1 MLLYRNILKGAIK
14 NTWRHK
20 YLWFFGLFAALL
32 GNGGEYEILIRGL
45 TGDSQQSFFP
55 GLKTIAATGVFSIKT
70 LSNIGQ
76 LFIKEPFTIIM
87 MLLVGLIILIL
98 FGFLVWLTIVSQA
111 GLVNNAALIIGNK
124 KNNFQ
129 DGINAGIRNFWPV
142 FGLNIIIKIVV
153 FLVFLLISLP
163 LILTATR
170 VGWQVVSLTYGIF
183 FIIFIPIA
191 IALSFIIKYAIAYV
205 VIKGVNFIE
214 AIKSGWQL
222 FIKNWLVSLEMAII
236 LFLINLAIGLILVLV
251 FLILAVPFT
260 FLAMLF
266 YKFASLLGF
275 WMVIV
280 FAIFLFFAA
289 IVLVGSVLSTFQISA
304 WTGLF
309 IELVGK
315 GGVSKI
321 NRIMGKITHS

>member
-55 GLKTIAATGVFSIKT
+55 GLKTIAATGVFSIET

-183 FIIFIPIA
+183 FIIFIPLA

-205 VIKGVNFIE
+205 VIKRVNFIE

-236 LFLINLAIGLILVLV
+236 LFLINLVIGLILVLV

-275 WMVIV
+275 WLVIV
-280 FAIFLFFAA
+280 FAVFLFFAA

-321 NRIMGKITHS
+321 NRIMGKIKGG